1 MEEVEVP
8 QFFLCPISL
17 QIMRDPVTVIT
28 GITYDRESIHQWL
41 ISSGINTAYCPVT
54 KQVIPR
60 DYSDLTPNHTLRRLI
75 QAWCAA
81 NMSESSIPIMPK
93 SPPTK
98 ASINKLLQDLGMERS
113 QLQVLKKLEE
123 IASEGENSRR
133 CAAEFG
139 VAKAMV
145 SLIIKCFKRNSV
157 YCLEEAL
164 RVLNLIITRVP
175 INEITSFFTSGPD
188 FLDSITWMMRCRTD
202 THKQTRTLA
211 VSVLKSLVEL
221 ESSNVLE
228 RLKSDLFE
236 AVVWILT
243 DRVSQQALKSAL
255 HVLLSS
261 CPWGGNKFKIVE
273 AGAVFQ
279 LIELELNG
287 CPDKRT
293 TELILGVLDHLCSCA
308 DGRAK
313 FLGHAAGIA
322 MITKRILR
330 VSTAADD
337 VAVRILSSICKFSG
351 TGEVVQEMLRVG
363 AVSKLCMVLQAN
375 EGSVKAKAREVL
387 RLHNNVWSNS
397 PCIQIYLLTRYTR

>member
-8 QFFLCPISL
+8 QYFLCPISL

-41 ISSGINTAYCPVT
+41 ISSGTNKAYCPLT

-60 DYSDLTPNHTLRRLI
+60 DSDLTPNHTLRRLI

-81 NMSESSIPIMPK
+81 NMSANSIPITPK

-98 ASINKLLQDLGMERS
+98 ASINKLLQELCMERS
-113 QLQVLKKLEE
+113 QLQVLKKLEG
-123 IASEGENSRR
+123 IASSEGENSRR
-133 CAAEFG
+133 CMAEFG
-139 VAKAMV
+139 VGKAMV
-145 SLIIKCFKRNSV
+145 SLITKCFKRNSV

-164 RVLNLIITRVP
+164 RVLNLVIITRVP
-175 INEITSFFTSGPD
+175 TIMMNEIEGPD
-188 FLDSITWMMRCRTD
+188 FLDSITWILRCRSD
-202 THKQTRTLA
+202 THKQTIRTLG

-228 RLKSDLFE
+228 RLKPDLFE
-236 AVVWILT
+236 AVVWILR
-243 DRVSQQALKSAL
+243 DRVSREALKSAL

-261 CPWGGNKFKIVE
+261 CSWGRNKFKIIE
-273 AGAVFQ
+273 GGAVYE

-330 VSTAADD
+330 VSTAADI
-337 VAVRILSSICKFSG
+337 VAVKILASICKFSG
-351 TGEVVQEMLRVG
+351 TGEVVKEMLRVG
-363 AVSKLCMVLQAN
+363 AVSKLCMVLQADN
-375 EGSVKAKAREVL
+375 EGV
-387 RLHNNVWSNS
+387 
-397 PCIQIYLLTRYTR
+397 

>member
-1 MEEVEVP
+1 M
-8 QFFLCPISL
+8 S
-17 QIMRDPVTVIT
+17 
-28 GITYDRESIHQWL
+28 
-41 ISSGINTAYCPVT
+41 
-54 KQVIPR
+54 
-60 DYSDLTPNHTLRRLI
+60 
-75 QAWCAA
+75 A
-81 NMSESSIPIMPK
+81 NSIPITPK

-98 ASINKLLQDLGMERS
+98 ARINKLLQELCMERS
-113 QLQVLKKLEE
+113 QLQVLKKLEGM
-123 IASEGENSRR
+123 ALSEGENGRR
-133 CAAEFG
+133 CMAEFG

-145 SLIIKCFKRNSV
+145 SLITKCFKRNSV

-164 RVLNLIITRVP
+164 RVLNLVIITRVSTM
-175 INEITSFFTSGPD
+175 IMNEIEGSD
-188 FLDSITWMMRCRTD
+188 FLDAITWMLRCRSD
-202 THKQTRTLA
+202 AHKQTRTLG

-228 RLKSDLFE
+228 RLKPDLFE
-236 AVVWILT
+236 AVVWILR
-243 DRVSQQALKSAL
+243 DRVSREALKSAL

-261 CPWGGNKFKIVE
+261 CSWGRNKFKIIE
-273 AGAVFQ
+273 AGAVFE

-330 VSTAADD
+330 VSTAADI
-337 VAVRILSSICKFSG
+337 VAVKILASICKFSG

-363 AVSKLCMVLQAN
+363 AVSKLCMVLQADN
-375 EGSVKAKAREVL
+375 EGGVKAKAREVL

-397 PCIQIYLLTRYTR
+397 PCIQIYLFTRYTR